1 MFTKSIKYVS
11 VFLLCFLVFIS
22 YYTTYAF
29 WAHAAPSGQINCKR
43 TGTLIVTCCQ
53 DHIINQSPSNPAGTL
68 VTYCTD
74 CEVGPGGQNPP
85 APLRNCGE
93 RYIQTFEQ
101 DPNPPPPPPPP
112 RPPFSERIPPGVIE
126 QTQPLTQQN
135 PNGANDNVPPQQDFT
150 EQLSSSETF
159 EGDNVVDNEQNNDF
173 STLSEENN
181 GEESINNE
189 QNNMNS

>member
-1 MFTKSIKYVS
+1 M
-11 VFLLCFLVFIS
+11 LCFLVFVS

-53 DHIINQSPSNPAGTL
+53 DHIINRSPSNPAGTL

-93 RYIQTFEQ
+93 RYIQVFEQ
-101 DPNPPPPPPPP
+101 DPNPPPPPK
-112 RPPFSERIPPGVIE
+112 PPFSEQIPPGVI
-126 QTQPLTQQN
+126 
-135 PNGANDNVPPQQDFT
+135 
-150 EQLSSSETF
+150 
-159 EGDNVVDNEQNNDF
+159 
-173 STLSEENN
+173 
-181 GEESINNE
+181 
-189 QNNMNS
+189 